1 MLGIFICYVMVQM
14 VLLEGLW
21 NRKAKE
27 EPMEKIEEGSS
38 ARKKPA
44 NSIP

>member
-21 NRKAKE
+21 SRKVKE
-27 EPMEKIEEGSS
+27 KPIEKTEEVSS
-38 ARKKPA
+38 AHKKA
-44 NSIP
+44 C